1 MRWGKTWKIWERG
14 GVLVV
19 EAQDQG
25 RGTEVLRREPRL
37 RKEPQSGGDG
47 PVQSSGLGLF
57 M

>member
-1 MRWGKTWKIWERG
+1 M
-14 GVLVV
+14 LVV

-37 RKEPQSGGDG
+37 RKELQSGGDG